1 MEAHMITDQQYQ
13 RLLKI
18 YNCTGEILMSSIKS
32 GMDRKTGAK
41 YIKNGK
47 FPSEQKKPN
56 TWSTRLDPFA
66 DVMTELDSLLRN

>member
-1 MEAHMITDQQYQ
+1 
-13 RLLKI
+13 
-18 YNCTGEILMSSIKS
+18 MSSIKS
-32 GMDRKTGAK
+32 GLDRKTGAK